1 MHPTVTEQL
10 DGLRRILA
18 EAVAPEVTAPYP
30 AEILGSVIGALNA
43 LQANLHAVPAFLR
56 WDIETTAGVLDA
68 ARPRLS
74 LELIAK
80 IDAAKGAGHDP
91 ADLAALEARQMR
103 LRGLL
108 VEAMPAIL
116 AERGAAYGKMIALF
130 RERTERFPF
139 SMAARPP
146 AKKV

>member
-18 EAVAPEVTAPYP
+18 EAVAPEVSAPYP
-30 AEILGSVIGALNA
+30 AEILGGVIGALNA
-43 LQANLHAVPAFLR
+43 LQANLHAIPAFLR

-68 ARPRLS
+68 AKPL
-74 LELIAK
+74 LGVELAGE
-80 IDAAKGAGHDP
+80 IDAAKAGGDLT
-91 ADLAALEARQMR
+91 DLAALEAMQTRV
-103 LRGLL
+103 RGLL
-108 VEAMPAIL
+108 VQAMPAIR
-116 AERGAAYGKMIALF
+116 AERGAAYAKMMALF

-146 AKKV
+146 AKKA